1 MYHFFVVL
9 LCVPMLQFTKGSW
22 KVQLRK
28 KMRMRRPGPNGQKRS
43 RDKGEE
49 EWDKENQVYM
59 VDFEMF
65 FT

>member
-1 MYHFFVVL
+1 MCSYASIYQGIMEGAVAE
-9 LCVPMLQFTKGSW
+9 
-22 KVQLRK
+22 K
-28 KMRMRRPGPNGQKRS
+28 KMKNLRRPGPNGQNRS

-49 EWDKENQVYM
+49 ERDKENQVYM